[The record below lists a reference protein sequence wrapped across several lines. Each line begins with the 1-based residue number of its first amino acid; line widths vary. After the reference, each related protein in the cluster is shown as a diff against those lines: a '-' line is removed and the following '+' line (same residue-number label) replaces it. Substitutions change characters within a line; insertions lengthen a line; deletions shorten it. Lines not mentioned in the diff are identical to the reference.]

1 MSKKTRLTPSRKA
14 HTPNDDVVKHSYSS
28 KVSSKHENTRKRD
41 VGTKVDGWI
50 IDAIK
55 QICIRNDGQLWGSY
69 SQTVQRLLVNA
80 LKMEENKQHLPTLS
94 ANTGKP
100 MRADVIGRL
109 EDIQNRIKVEWDFTL
124 DKPIILHT
132 ARIRD
137 YVIDVWANPDK
148 RTMNKYIRMICSM
161 CQEVSTSR
169 WDMKNFLEHKFRS

>member
-1 MSKKTRLTPSRKA
+1 MGRKSRLIPSKKINT
-14 HTPNDDVVKHSYSS
+14 DDDDDVKHSYSS
-28 KVSSKHENTRKRD
+28 KVSSNHENTRKRD
-41 VGTKVDGWI
+41 IGTKVDGWI

-80 LKMEENKQHLPTLS
+80 LRMEDNKQHLPTIS
-94 ANTGKP
+94 AISGKP

-109 EDIQNRIKVEWDFTL
+109 EDIQNRIKIEWDFTQ

-132 ARIRD
+132 ARVKD
-137 YVIDVWANPDK
+137 YVLDVWANPDR
-148 RTMNKYIRMICSM
+148 RTMDKYVRLICNM